1 MGHLIWHYFDVL
13 LGKVHTH
20 IVMTFQ
26 NIENDDEP
34 VRLTE
39 EVRAEITEEGQ
50 IDSNVRNLEPEAPVV
65 EPEDEAHFE
74 ETTDVETQRAQ
85 ERKLPPEKTRK
96 AKRKRQDSVESRSL
110 SKLHTELRKHSDARK
125 KTDLAVKD
133 IEKKLKGLLLAH
145 HSAIKDLQKQVA
157 QMRRKFATIESR
169 KSGIKPKAKKKAR
182 SKKSKKKTSQKN
194 IKKR

>member
-1 MGHLIWHYFDVL
+1 
-13 LGKVHTH
+13 
-20 IVMTFQ
+20 MTFQ

-34 VRLTE
+34 VRMTE

-50 IDSNVRNLEPEAPVV
+50 IDSDVRVLEPEAPVV
-65 EPEDEAHFE
+65 EPEDEARFE
-74 ETTDVETQRAQ
+74 ETTDMETQKAQ
-85 ERKLPPEKTRK
+85 ERKLPTEKTRK
-96 AKRKRQDSVESRSL
+96 AKRKREGSVESRSL
-110 SKLHTELRKHSDARK
+110 SKLHSELRKHSDARK

-133 IEKKLKGLLLAH
+133 IEKQLKGLLLAH

-169 KSGIKPKAKKKAR
+169 KSGSKPKAKKKA
-182 SKKSKKKTSQKN
+182 STKKSKKKTNQKK